1 MAKYILKRFLLMILT
16 FIIILTI
23 EFVLVRMLPNQ
34 VAEGPG
40 DFAAATR
47 AMRDAWGYNEPVM
60 VQYGIFLKNVVTK
73 FDFGF
78 CTKMGSYLQ
87 PTTEYI
93 ANRLPITIL
102 LNIYTMLISVP
113 FGIAFGVYAALKK
126 NKWQDNVISVFVM
139 LFISVP
145 SYVFAFIF
153 QYFLGFKAGWFPI
166 VLKTGTDWFSGAMFK
181 SMILP
186 IFSLSVGIIAGFM
199 RFTRAELTETLTSDY
214 MLLARTKG
222 LTRRQ
227 ATVRHALKNS
237 LVPILPMILSQ
248 FVSILYGSIIIENI
262 FSIPGVGSVFVNSV
276 NLRDYS
282 VFITISIFYLA
293 VTLISGI
300 LIDISYGFVDP
311 RIRMGGGKTNE
322 Y

>member
-1 MAKYILKRFLLMILT
+1 MAKYILKRIGLMIIT
-16 FIIILTI
+16 FMIIMTI

-47 AMRDAWGYNEPVM
+47 AMREAWGYNKPVM
-60 VQYGIFLKNVVTK
+60 TQYGIFLKNVFTK

-78 CTKMGSYLQ
+78 CTTVGTYLQ
-87 PTTEYI
+87 PCTEYI
-93 ANRLPITIL
+93 AKRLPITVL
-102 LNIYTMLISVP
+102 LNVYTILFAVP
-113 FGIAFGVYAALKK
+113 LGIAFGVYAALKK
-126 NKWQDNVISVFVM
+126 NKWQDNVISVIIM

-145 SYVFAFIF
+145 SYVYAFIF
-153 QYFLGFKAGWFPI
+153 QYYLGFKAGILPI
-166 VLKTGTDWFSGAMFK
+166 VLKSGTDWFSGAMFK

-186 IFSLSVGIIAGFM
+186 IMSLGAGIIAGFM

-222 LTRRQ
+222 LTKRQ
-227 ATVRHALKNS
+227 ATTRHALRNS
-237 LVPILPMILSQ
+237 LVPILPMILTE
-248 FVSILYGSIIIENI
+248 FIGILFGSIIFEQI
-262 FSIPGVGSVFVNSV
+262 FGIPGVGNIFVNSV
-276 NLRDYS
+276 LLKDYS
-282 VFITISIFYLA
+282 LFITISIFYLA
-293 VTLISGI
+293 VGLISNI
-300 LIDISYGFVDP
+300 FIDISYGFVDP